1 MSNVCTYQR
10 EIEAFGSQIQ
20 QPLEKHVGRCK
31 CKNIRPNCNVGQY
44 YMSPYSQHV
53 KNECFFSSRGRYT
66 MENMVLFQN
75 LDGDNEVVS
84 IFDSKDHS
92 KNIRMTLW
100 D

>member
-1 MSNVCTYQR
+1 
-10 EIEAFGSQIQ
+10 
-20 QPLEKHVGRCK
+20 
-31 CKNIRPNCNVGQY
+31 
-44 YMSPYSQHV
+44 
-53 KNECFFSSRGRYT
+53 